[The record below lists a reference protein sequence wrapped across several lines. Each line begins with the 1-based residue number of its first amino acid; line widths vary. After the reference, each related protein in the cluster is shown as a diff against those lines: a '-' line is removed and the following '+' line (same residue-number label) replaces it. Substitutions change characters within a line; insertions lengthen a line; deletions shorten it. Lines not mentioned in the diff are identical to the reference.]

1 MHVCWQHFCLSR
13 CPSFH
18 RPAKSGPHCHLPAMS
33 AATVWAA
40 LSPPSTM
47 ERIFD
52 LMLTLN
58 LLTQAR
64 AITLQFQPGSVC
76 CRCSMCV
83 AGGR

>member
-1 MHVCWQHFCLSR
+1 
-13 CPSFH
+13 
-18 RPAKSGPHCHLPAMS
+18 MS
-33 AATVWAA
+33 AARVWAA

-76 CRCSMCV
+76 CRCSMNV